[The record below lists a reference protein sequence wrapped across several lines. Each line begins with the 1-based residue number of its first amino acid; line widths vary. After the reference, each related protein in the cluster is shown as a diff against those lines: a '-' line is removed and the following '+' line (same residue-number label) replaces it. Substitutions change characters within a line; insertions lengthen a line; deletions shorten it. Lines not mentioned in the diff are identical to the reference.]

1 MCSVLY
7 TRGMTQNSTAADLT
21 AALPDFFVTETPRGW
36 VDIHVHP
43 ERALRDN
50 LDFVRVVEDDG
61 TFRVISLTHNEIL
74 KGEVTLSGSMTGL
87 LLTVVREILEA
98 L

>member
-1 MCSVLY
+1 
-7 TRGMTQNSTAADLT
+7 MTTNNITADLT
-21 AALPDFFVTETPRGW
+21 DTFSDFFVTETPRGW

-43 ERALRDN
+43 ERALRDK

-74 KGEVTLSGSMTGL
+74 KGKVTLSGSMAGL
-87 LLTVVREILEA
+87 LLTVVREILDA